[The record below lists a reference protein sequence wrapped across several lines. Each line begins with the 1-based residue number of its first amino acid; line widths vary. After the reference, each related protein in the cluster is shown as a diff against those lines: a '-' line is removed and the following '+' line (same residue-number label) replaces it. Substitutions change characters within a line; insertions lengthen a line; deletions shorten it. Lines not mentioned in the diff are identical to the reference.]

1 MMFMAI
7 SALSEHIFY
16 GDLIQ
21 NYYYPAGVMI
31 DRSAGSLIAP
41 ACLAICNAA
50 CALVALHH
58 FYYLYTATRIFKN
71 LRSPGINSKESIP
84 SPDLPIRHIGLSYRP
99 ARLHR
104 LVESVPVCN

>member
-1 MMFMAI
+1 MMFTAI
-7 SALSEHIFY
+7 SVLSEHIFY

-21 NYYYPAGVMI
+21 NYYPSGVMI

-50 CALVALHH
+50 CALVALHL
-58 FYYLYTATRIFKN
+58 FYYLYTATRIFKQ

-84 SPDLPIRHIGLSYRP
+84 P
-99 ARLHR
+99 AWLAGTTNK
-104 LVESVPVCN
+104 VVVPVR

>member
-1 MMFMAI
+1 MTDHSMMFTAI
-7 SALSEHIFY
+7 SVLITDHIFY

-21 NYYYPAGVMI
+21 NYYYQAGVMI

-58 FYYLYTATRIFKN
+58 FYYFYILDQR
-71 LRSPGINSKESIP
+71 RS
-84 SPDLPIRHIGLSYRP
+84 
-99 ARLHR
+99 
-104 LVESVPVCN
+104 VEI